1 MPRKKKRSYRRKSF
15 SILNGLEA
23 LVYASILTEGT
34 AGSSVWE
41 FVTGKADLK
50 GGTPLFT
57 SYKMQF
63 DEGNGGG
70 NGSGELTG
78 AGAISISDIA
88 TNPSTALAV
97 MAANFQA
104 NLLPMA
110 IAGFTTSIGF
120 RIGKRLLRAPISSV
134 NRNILKPALGAGI
147 RL

>member
-1 MPRKKKRSYRRKSF
+1 MARKKKRSYRRKSF
-15 SILNGLEA
+15 SIINGLEA

-50 GGTPLFT
+50 GGTPFFT
-57 SYKMQF
+57 SYTLAHS
-63 DEGNGGG
+63 ENG
-70 NGSGELTG
+70 NGSGNGLEG

-120 RIGKRLLRAPISSV
+120 RIGKRLLRMPISSV
-134 NRNILKPALGAGI
+134 NRNIIKPALGAGI